1 MTDLPPE
8 MPPDIPVAPARR
20 SLWDRVSIVWL
31 VPLAALA
38 VALAVGWQ
46 SLASRGPLIE
56 IAFTD
61 ASGIAPR
68 ETQLRFRDV
77 AVGVV
82 ESLRFSPDF
91 DKVIVSVRLEPDV
104 RDYVDADSSFWVVRP
119 QVTAQ
124 GITGLETVLS
134 GVYIKGQWDT
144 EAGGFNRS
152 FEGLAEAP
160 LLSAD
165 EQGTMVVL
173 RATNGGLG
181 GNVPLLYKGIEVG
194 RVGPATVTLDGS
206 AVEAEAVVLEPW
218 DALLTQTTRFY
229 NVSGFSLSF
238 GANGA
243 SINFDSAA
251 SLLVGGVSFDTWIS
265 GAPLAQEGQSFT
277 VYADADSAR
286 ASVFSPDA
294 GEPLML
300 TAVFEGNVTGLAIGA
315 AVEIDG
321 LRIGEVT
328 ALTGIVDQATY
339 GDGRVR
345 LLTQLAIQPARL
357 GIDAADGTE
366 RALAILSDQVT
377 AGLRA
382 RLVTGSLLNGAL
394 KVQLTT
400 VPGLEPGEIDMDA
413 QPYPALPVAASEIAD
428 IQATAQGT
436 LDRINNLP
444 IEELLAS
451 AKNFLDSATTLVA
464 SEDTQAVPGDV
475 RRIIAQI
482 ETLTSSEG
490 VQALP
495 ARLDAAATDLQSTLA
510 EAQSLLAGLNEGD
523 GAARLLATVDSA
535 QATLDQIRT
544 AAEGVPDLVARIDA
558 FVARADTLP
567 LDQIATEAEALLAD
581 TRALIGSDGVQAV
594 PAQVSD
600 AIASLRAVID
610 EVQGSGVVGNVDS
623 AVTEL
628 RGVIADVDSATAD
641 IPALV
646 DDARAA
652 LDQIREATTDLPDL
666 IANADAVAEALAG
679 ADLQGTVAGAR
690 DLIAG
695 LSDFLSRPEVQGLP
709 GTVSDTVAG
718 IGAMVDD
725 LTEAGAVDSLNA
737 AIASVEDAAG
747 QVAAST
753 EGLPGLIDRANGVL
767 GSADTALS
775 GLSDLGQTMRD
786 VRTALREISRAADAV
801 ASLATRLERSPN
813 ALIFGN

>member
-1 MTDLPPE
+1 MTDL
-8 MPPDIPVAPARR
+8 PPDIPVAPARR

-46 SLASRGPLIE
+46 SLSSRGPLIE

-82 ESLRFSPDF
+82 ESLRFTPEF
-91 DKVIVSVRLEPDV
+91 DRVIVSVRLEPDV
-104 RDYVDADSSFWVVRP
+104 RDHVDADASFWVVRP

-144 EAGGFNRS
+144 EPRGFQRT
-152 FEGLAEAP
+152 FEGLGEEP

-165 EQGTMVVL
+165 EQGTMVLL
-173 RATNGGLG
+173 RATDGGLG

-194 RVGPATVTLDGS
+194 RVGPATVTFDGS

-243 SINFDSAA
+243 AINFDSAA
-251 SLLVGGVSFDTWIS
+251 SLLVGGVSFDTWVS
-265 GAPLAQEGQSFT
+265 GAPLAQEGQVFT
-277 VYADADSAR
+277 VYADAETAR

-328 ALTGIVDQATY
+328 ALTGIVDEAAF
-339 GDGRVR
+339 GDARVR
-345 LLTQLAIQPARL
+345 LLTQLAVQPARL
-357 GIDAADGTE
+357 GISATDGTE
-366 RALAILSDQVT
+366 EALEILRDQIT
-377 AGLRA
+377 AGVRA
-382 RLVTGSLLNGAL
+382 RLVTASLLNGAL
-394 KVQLTT
+394 KVQLTA
-400 VPGLEPGEIDMDA
+400 VPGLDPGEIDMAA
-413 QPYPALPVAASEIAD
+413 QPYPALPVAPSEIAD

-444 IEELLAS
+444 IEDLLAS
-451 AKNFLDSATTLVA
+451 AKAFLDNATTLVA
-464 SEDTQAVPGDV
+464 GEDTQALPGDV
-475 RRIIAQI
+475 RRVIAQI
-482 ETLTSSEG
+482 EALTGSDG

-495 ARLDAAATDLQSTLA
+495 ARLDAAAADLQTTLA
-510 EAQSLLAGLNEGD
+510 EARQLLAGLNEGD

-535 QATLDQIRT
+535 QATLEQIRI
-544 AAEGVPDLVARIDA
+544 AAGDVPDLVTRIDA
-558 FVARADTLP
+558 FVARADGLP
-567 LDQIATEAEALLAD
+567 LDRIATEAEGLLAE
-581 TRALIGSDGVQAV
+581 TRALISGEGVQAL
-594 PAQVSD
+594 PAQVSE
-600 AIASLRAVID
+600 AVAALRAVID
-610 EVQGSGVVGNVDS
+610 EVQGSGVVANVDG

-628 RGVIADVDSATAD
+628 RGVIADVGTATADLPELVADARAAIDTIRSATAD
-641 IPALV
+641 LPALV
-646 DDARAA
+646 
-652 LDQIREATTDLPDL
+652 
-666 IANADAVAEALAG
+666 ANADAVAQALAD
-679 ADLQGTVAGAR
+679 ADLQGTIAGAR

-695 LSDFLSRPEVQGLP
+695 IGDFLAQPEVQGLP
-709 GTVSDTVAG
+709 ATINDTVAG
-718 IGAMVDD
+718 IGGMVDELND
-725 LTEAGAVDSLNA
+725 AGAVASLNT
-737 AIASVEDAAG
+737 AIASVEDAAE
-747 QVAAST
+747 QVATAT
-753 EGLPGLIDRANGVL
+753 QGLPGLIDRAETVL
-767 GSADTALS
+767 GAADTALS

-786 VRTALREISRAADAV
+786 VRSALREISRAADAV